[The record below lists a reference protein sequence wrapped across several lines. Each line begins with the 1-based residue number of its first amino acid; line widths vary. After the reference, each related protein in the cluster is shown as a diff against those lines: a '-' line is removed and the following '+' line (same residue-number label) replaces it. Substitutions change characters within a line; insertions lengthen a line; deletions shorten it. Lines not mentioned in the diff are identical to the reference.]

1 MSTTSAGLAKKLGYT
16 NIKVMLKGVPG
27 WKKAKNKVVAS
38 DAHIEKGN
46 IILVDVRPEA
56 EAAKGFIDRAVN
68 IPFDELEDAKDD
80 FPLKAP
86 VVVYGDEAEKAYSM
100 IAKWGLKTV
109 ALIDGGLDGY
119 VSRGHALKSGEPAID
134 IDWERKLGKGEVTLE
149 EFMAVT
155 KGKVADKMI
164 LDVRTTDET
173 AKGKFANSIAIPL
186 DELESR
192 ISELSMDK
200 EYLIHCSTG
209 ARAEMAY
216 ATTQKA
222 GLKARFLIADVEC
235 SADGECSAN

>member
-46 IILVDVRPEA
+46 IILVDVRPAA

-86 VVVYGDEAEKAYSM
+86 VVVYGDDAEKAYSM

-109 ALIDGGLDGY
+109 ALVDGGLEGY
-119 VSRGHALKSGEPAID
+119 VSRGHALKSGEPD
-134 IDWERKLGKGEVTLE
+134 IDVSWERKLGEGEVTLD
-149 EFMAVT
+149 EFIKASE
-155 KGKVADKMI
+155 GKVAEAMI

-173 AKGKFANSIAIPL
+173 AKGQYSNSVAIPL
-186 DELESR
+186 DELEGR
-192 ISELSMDK
+192 IAELSKDK

-216 ATTQKA
+216 AIMKKA
-222 GLKARFLIADVEC
+222 GMKSRCLIADVEC
-235 SADGECSAN
+235 TAPGECSAD